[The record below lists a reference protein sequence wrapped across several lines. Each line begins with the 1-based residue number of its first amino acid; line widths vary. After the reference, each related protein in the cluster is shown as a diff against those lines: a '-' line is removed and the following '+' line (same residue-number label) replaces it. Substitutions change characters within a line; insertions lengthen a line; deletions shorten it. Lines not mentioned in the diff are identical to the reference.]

1 MQVRLESFDIKRIKE
16 IAVLEGLDPESLSE
30 TEIWSIV
37 SAALVTF
44 KRNLMEAQRQQIPS
58 TKSEDD

>member
-16 IAVLEGLDPESLSE
+16 IAVLEGLDPESFE

-44 KRNLMEAQRQQIPS
+44 RRNLMEAQRQQIPS

>member
-16 IAVLEGLDPESLSE
+16 MVVLKGLDPESLSE

>member
-30 TEIWSIV
+30 TEIWSII
-37 SAALVTF
+37 SAALVIY
-44 KRNLMEAQRQQIPS
+44 KRDLMEAQPADSS